1 MCWKKETADTASAK
15 QEQPEA
21 STKQRVLTVVGI
33 ALCAI
38 LIPILILNCTLII
51 KSLVN
56 KDEVP
61 GIGGKMPLIVLTD
74 SMYPEIKAG
83 DLIICE
89 EVDANE
95 IKVGDVISFFDPAG
109 KGTTVVT
116 HRVTGITEKDGELY
130 FRTKG
135 DNNNTE
141 DRLSVPE
148 ENLVGRW
155 TETRFAG
162 LGRVAMFMQSTAG
175 LIVCIGVPL
184 AALVAYEL
192 LRYKKAN
199 KQKQGDVDALM
210 AELAALKAKQAAQEE
225 SKDEQGE

>member
-1 MCWKKETADTASAK
+1 MELTYTATREGRLSSFLRDEMKMS
-15 QEQPEA
+15 
-21 STKQRVLTVVGI
+21 SG
-33 ALCAI
+33 
-38 LIPILILNCTLII
+38 
-51 KSLVN
+51 LVN
-56 KDEVP
+56 RLKWQQKIFVNGNPQHNDYRVQ
-61 GIGGKMPLIVLTD
+61 
-74 SMYPEIKAG
+74 
-83 DLIICE
+83 
-89 EVDANE
+89 
-95 IKVGDVISFFDPAG
+95 VGDVISFFDPAG

-135 DNNNTE
+135 DYNNTE